1 MKKEYILIY
10 LFLASYFFTNA
21 QVISLDSVLR
31 IIEKNNPEL
40 KMMDA
45 QIESMNAFA
54 NGAKSWDAPQVG
66 TGFFMTPYNPMMWRA
81 DKQSMNN
88 GMGSYMLSIQQM
100 IPNHT
105 KLKANEKYMKSMSGI
120 EKENKNFLRNKIF
133 TDAKMSYYETIL
145 MQKKLSVLSE
155 TEDVLKLIIKSSEIR
170 YAYSQDKL
178 GSIYKAKAQ
187 LEELKTMRYMFENE
201 INQNQI
207 MLNTL
212 MYKNSSEHLILDT
225 VISFKNYDVLPI
237 DTSVFLKFR
246 SDLRAID
253 LSISSKQSK
262 QLFEQSKRLPDFGI
276 KYDHMFSF
284 GNQPQLFSI
293 MGMITIPIVPWS
305 NKMYTSSV
313 SGIGYEIEALKQEK
327 KSIQNEL
334 AGRLE
339 TLRRK
344 IQLQKLQ
351 LKLYEENIIPALR
364 KNYQA
369 NLLAYEQ
376 NTEELFMV
384 LDAIQMLKMNQI
396 AYYDTM
402 QQLLLIQ
409 TEYEKEIEQE

>member
-212 MYKNSSEHLILDT
+212 MYKNSSEQLILDT